1 MVTFA
6 WFGSGRP
13 AGRRGSRHLP
23 RVTPL
28 KTMRATVNNL
38 VAGGV
43 GLVAFTPIYL
53 VFANALKTRADAN
66 SMGAGPPLD
75 LQWAN
80 FGTVV
85 DEGKLVTAFI
95 NSVMYSFGSTILAVL
110 LAALAAYVLARRRT
124 KRHEIIYLL
133 LIMGIAVPTNFV
145 TLTKIMQMT
154 SLINTQIGV
163 ILLYAATQ
171 IPFDVFLIYAFVDS
185 LPRELDETACI
196 DGATPIRTFFSV
208 ILPMLTPVV
217 VTCGVLNILNVW
229 NEFLMPLY
237 FLNSSSNWP
246 MTLSVYNF
254 FGQYESNWALVSAD
268 VVLTILPVILIYL
281 VAQRWILSGM
291 ASGAVKG

>member
-1 MVTFA
+1 MSSFA
-6 WFGSGRP
+6 SFGSGRP
-13 AGRRGSRHLP
+13 ARRRGARHPL
-23 RVTPL
+23 RITPL

-38 VAGGV
+38 VASGV

-53 VFANALKTRADAN
+53 LFANALKTRADAN
-66 SMGAGPPLD
+66 SMGAEPPLD

-85 DEGKLVTAFI
+85 DQGKLVTAFI

-237 FLNSSSNWP
+237 FLNSSNNWP